1 MIDFLSRLNNAILNF
16 QAKDFFDILII
27 AFLVYVVLKLFIKTR
42 SIPILA
48 GIIILVLLY
57 GLAIL
62 FDFSLTESVL
72 RSFFGIFFIIL
83 AIIFQREL
91 RRFFGFLGVLGMRR
105 EINLPHTD
113 ILKIVA
119 ETVFH
124 FAKKRT
130 GALVVFP
137 GLESID
143 RYTEG
148 GFLLN
153 GRISEQIF
161 ESIFDKN
168 SAGHD
173 GAVIIENDRL
183 KKFAVHL
190 PLTDNPQ
197 VSKKYGTRHRAAIG
211 VTERSDALCI
221 VVSEERGDVSVAK
234 DGILKI
240 VNNPSDI
247 EVRLN
252 NFFLERFPQKS
263 KGGYKNF
270 LKKNIMHMLI
280 SVSFAVIF
288 WIIFN
293 Y

>member
-1 MIDFLSRLNNAILNF
+1 MIDFLSQLNDVILNF
-16 QAKDFFDILII
+16 HLRDFFDIVII
-27 AFLVYVVLKLFIKTR
+27 AILIYAILKLFIKTR

-57 GLAIL
+57 GLAI
-62 FDFSLTESVL
+62 FFNFPLTKIAL
-72 RSFFGIFFIIL
+72 RSFFGTFFIIL

-91 RRFFGFLGVLGMRR
+91 RRFFGFLGALGMRR
-105 EINLPHTD
+105 ETNLPHKN

-119 ETVFH
+119 ETVFY
-124 FAKKRT
+124 FSKKRT
-130 GALVVFP
+130 GALIVFP
-137 GLESID
+137 GFESID

-173 GAVIIENDRL
+173 GAVVIENDRL

-211 VTERSDALCI
+211 ITERSDALCI
-221 VVSEERGDVSVAK
+221 VVSEENGVVSVAK
-234 DGILKI
+234 DGILKV

-252 NFFLERFPQKS
+252 NFFFERFPQKS

-270 LKKNIMHMLI
+270 LKKNIIYILI
-280 SVSFAVIF
+280 SVSFAIIF
-288 WIIFN
+288 WIIF
-293 Y
+293 YF